1 MARIYVSSTYE
12 DLKAFREAA
21 YRVLRQLGHDVV
33 AMEDY
38 VAADARPLQKC
49 LDDVTG
55 CDAYVGLI
63 GFRYGFVPNEDNPA
77 GKSITELEYRAAE
90 RQGKPRLVFI
100 YKGLADPNSAD
111 VFTGQGD
118 GGRLVKAF
126 KEELQSQRLVSEFT
140 TADELGQ
147 KVAVAVGNALRAAPA
162 IAEPVSDEDRGL
174 EMLRRSARD
183 ILKLYCAKSIHD
195 KLHEIYLRACVLRA
209 DDPVQIDGRMLSDVA
224 AYCAPRMTSIADA
237 VSDCDRYLNESNRN
251 SIEGHREELERAIG
265 LLRNAASSAVDAER
279 SAAVGEFNERLAT
292 WLSELDNAL
301 KELADRLD
309 GDEIRAAIG
318 RLKEAYAVELEPV
331 ERHLHALMDDV
342 NPVLKKCK
350 ALIEEHH
357 GLQDVHDKFP
367 GLFDWLTKRDVGVA
381 ASEWRRLKR
390 RLNSAREA
398 WKQFGALPSG
408 GENWEADVRDDGE
421 ETWKL
426 AETCI
431 SNIDTML
438 LPEASAEAI
447 SLVVPPLSKLQARV
461 ETHFKIVDEALR
473 EGYRPVKVRVG
484 EAIMQIQ

>member
-12 DLKAFREAA
+12 DLKAFRETA

-49 LDDVTG
+49 LADVAS

-63 GFRYGFVPNEDNPA
+63 GFRYGYVPTDDNPE
-77 GKSITELEYRAAE
+77 GKSITELEYRASE
-90 RQGKPRLVFI
+90 KQGKPRLVFI
-100 YKGLADPNSAD
+100 YKGLADPDSAD

-126 KEELQSQRLVSEFT
+126 KDELQNQRLVSEFA

-147 KVAVAVGNALRAAPA
+147 KVAVAVGNALRAAPT
-162 IAEPVSDEDRGL
+162 IAEPVSDEQREL
-174 EMLRRSARD
+174 EVLRRSARD
-183 ILKLYCAKSIHD
+183 ILKLYCAKAIHD
-195 KLHEIYLRACVLRA
+195 KLHEIYLKACVLRA
-209 DDPVQIDGRMLSDVA
+209 DDPAQIDGRMLSDVA

-237 VSDCDRYLNESNRN
+237 VAECDRHLNDSNRT
-251 SIEGHREELERAIG
+251 SIEGHRLELERSIA
-265 LLRNAASSAVDAER
+265 LLRTAAGSAVDAAR
-279 SAAVGEFNERLAT
+279 TAAVSEFNERLTT
-292 WLSELDNAL
+292 WLSDLDNAL

-309 GDEIRAAIG
+309 GEEIRAAIG

-331 ERHLHALMDDV
+331 ERHLQMLMNDV

-350 ALIEEHH
+350 ALIDEHH

-367 GLFDWLTKRDVGVA
+367 GLFDWLTRSDLGVA

-390 RLNSAREA
+390 RLVSAREA
-398 WKQFGALPSG
+398 WQQFGALPSG
-408 GENWEADVRDDGE
+408 GENWEEDVRDDGE
-421 ETWKL
+421 DTWKL
-426 AETCI
+426 ADTCI
-431 SNIDTML
+431 RNIDSML
-438 LPEASAEAI
+438 LPEAGTDTI
-447 SLVVPPLSKLQARV
+447 SQVVPPLSKLQARV
-461 ETHFKIVDEALR
+461 EKHFKVVDEALR